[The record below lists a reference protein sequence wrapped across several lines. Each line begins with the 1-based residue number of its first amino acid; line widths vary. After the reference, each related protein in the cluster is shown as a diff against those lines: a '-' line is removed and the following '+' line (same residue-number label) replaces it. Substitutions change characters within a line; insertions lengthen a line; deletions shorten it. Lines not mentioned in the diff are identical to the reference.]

1 VSFPDKLALVW
12 VPGESASTRKET
24 LGIRKSSAARN
35 EGRSMKKEKKPLGA
49 HWNQTSYSKLY
60 QLYRRVEDV
69 ATALEKRRKGGWVP
83 SKPYI
88 EELFD
93 IATSLKVLDKQV
105 KS

>member
-1 VSFPDKLALVW
+1 
-12 VPGESASTRKET
+12 
-24 LGIRKSSAARN
+24 
-35 EGRSMKKEKKPLGA
+35 MKTKKQPMGA
-49 HWNQTSYSKLY
+49 HWNDTEYSKLY

-69 ATALEKRRKGGWVP
+69 ATALEKRRQGGWVP

-93 IATSLKVLDKQV
+93 IAIQLKVLDKGV